1 MEKREFEVL
10 NNYYYGIGKTSI
22 IWLDD
27 MKLLDAQNKIK
38 RIYEI
43 IDNDYNETWYLVRDH
58 DERSYIL
65 KPKCGSYYSIDIMKE
80 FKTKYDFFQITTD
93 LIKMY
98 DAKKYPIVFKIKSE
112 DFDYYYNQDKN
123 INTAFFNCYYCCC
136 NNVYRSVREYRNK
149 IEYETFTK
157 EEDAIYWC
165 WNLKTTKS
173 DILNSDVRPL
183 DLKERVYNYEFTRGG
198 KENGQ

>member
-10 NNYYYGIGKTSI
+10 NNYYYGISKVSI

-27 MKLLDAQNKIK
+27 MKLLDTQNKIK

-43 IDNDYNETWYLVRDH
+43 IDNDYNEVWYLVRDY
-58 DERSYIL
+58 DEKSYIL
-65 KPKCGSYYSIDIMKE
+65 KSKCGSYYSVDIMKA
-80 FKTKYDFFQITTD
+80 FKTKYDFCQITTD

-98 DAKKYPIVFKIKSE
+98 DAKSYPIVFKIKSE
-112 DFDYYYNQDKN
+112 DFNYYYNQDKN

-136 NNVYRSVREYRNK
+136 NNTYKSVREYRNK
-149 IEYETFTK
+149 VEYETFKK

-165 WNLKTTKS
+165 WNFKSTKS
-173 DILNSDVRPL
+173 DILSSDIRPL

-198 KENGQ
+198 DKDD

>member
-1 MEKREFEVL
+1 MLIEVL
-10 NNYYYGIGKTSI
+10 NNYYYGIGKASI

-27 MKLLDAQNKIK
+27 MKSLDTQNKIK

-43 IDNDYNETWYLVRDH
+43 IDNDYNETWYLVRDF

-65 KPKCGSYYSIDIMKE
+65 KTKRGSYYSVDIMKE
-80 FKTKYDFFQITTD
+80 FKTKYNFFQITTD
-93 LIKMY
+93 LIKMF
-98 DAKKYPIVFKIKSE
+98 DAKEYPIVFKVKSE
-112 DFDYYYNQDKN
+112 DFDYYYNRDKN
-123 INTAFFNCYYCCC
+123 VNTAFFNFYYCKC
-136 NNVYRSVREYRNK
+136 NNVYKSVREYRNK
-149 IEYETFTK
+149 TEYETFSR

-173 DILNSDVRPL
+173 DIINSDVRPL

-198 KENGQ
+198 KENG